1 MKLVVEVHTRQLHL
15 APEQALLKS
24 RLKCLVL
31 FGLQIGIRLN
41 QRRVGNKQFFKAR
54 FFDTGRI
61 RKAEPR
67 SRENLAALCCLQRE
81 RHARYSFVCEPGA
94 GHDLVGCSTMNVPHA
109 GNRREPPPSQ
119 TLLRKRLMIT
129 PKTRDVLSERE
140 GWSSKRE
147 ELAILVL
154 ELVPDSRLRPT
165 ARRVVALIQESGAI
179 NMRCGLERTIKG
191 RSEPAAI

>member
-1 MKLVVEVHTRQLHL
+1 MKLVVEVHARQLNL
-15 APEQALLKS
+15 ALEQALLKS
-24 RLKCLVL
+24 RLKCPVL

-61 RKAEPR
+61 GKAEPC

-94 GHDLVGCSTMNVPHA
+94 GHDLAGCSTMNVPHA
-109 GNRREPPPSQ
+109 GNRREPLPSQ
-119 TLLRKRLMIT
+119 TLLCKRLMIQ
-129 PKTRDVLSERE
+129 PKTRDVLSERK
-140 GWSSKRE
+140 GRSSKRE

-154 ELVPDSRLRPT
+154 ELVADGRLRPT
-165 ARRVVALIQESGAI
+165 ARRVVALIQESGTI
-179 NMRCGLERTIKG
+179 EMRRGQKRTIKW
-191 RSEPAAI
+191 RSETFAT